1 MLETALGLFFVFAER
16 HGRKG
21 DRMDSVLY
29 TLSET
34 ICRQNY
40 VIATYYI
47 KLPKEVDILKKA
59 STLAIGQTIGT
70 WIPIPGITEEIR
82 EKYMGKVVNVFDVPA
97 LELSTQ
103 LDGEERSYVIQIAYP
118 AVNFGSDLPLL
129 ITSLLGND
137 ASTSAQVKLMD
148 IQFPEEFAGK
158 FAGPRYGIE
167 GVREFA
173 GIEKR
178 PLLLNMIKPCTGLTP
193 KEGAK
198 IFYEAALGGVDFI
211 KDDELLG
218 NPAYSRPE
226 ERVREYKKAAEA
238 AFEQTGERVKYFVN
252 VTSGAGEIIENIK
265 RVEDAGAD
273 GIMINFATVGYSV
286 LKYAAEKTRLPI
298 LGHAAGSGMV
308 FEGVMSGMASPLAV
322 GKLAR
327 LAGADIVMMN
337 TPYGGYPLLHQ
348 KYMQTMAQLT
358 LPFYQIKPSMPSIG
372 GGVHPGMVEKYIQEA
387 GTDIV
392 LAAGGAVQGHPG
404 GAAAGARAMRQARDI
419 VMNGRDFEE
428 AAAEKEEL
436 REALKLWK
444 YAGK

>member
-1 MLETALGLFFVFAER
+1 
-16 HGRKG
+16 
-21 DRMDSVLY
+21 MDSILY
-29 TLSET
+29 TTSES
-34 ICRQNY
+34 IHGQNY
-40 VIATYYI
+40 VIASYYI
-47 KLPKEVDILKKA
+47 KLPRNVDVLKKA

-70 WIPIPGITEEIR
+70 WIPIPGITDEIR

-97 LELSTQ
+97 VELATQ
-103 LDGEERSYVIQIAYP
+103 LEAEEQSYIIQIAYP
-118 AVNFGSDLPLL
+118 TVNFASDLPLL

-137 ASTSAQVKLMD
+137 ASTSAQVKLLD
-148 IQFPEEFAGK
+148 IEFPEEFAGQ
-158 FAGPRYGIE
+158 FAGPGFGIE
-167 GVREFA
+167 GVRKFA
-173 GIEKR
+173 GIEDR
-178 PLLLNMIKPCTGLTP
+178 PILLNMIKPCTGLTP

-198 IFYEAALGGVDFI
+198 IFYETALGGVDFI

-252 VTSGAGEIIENIK
+252 VTSGADEIIENVK

-286 LKYAAEKTRLPI
+286 LKHVARETRLPI

-337 TPYGGYPLLHQ
+337 TPYGGYPLRHQ
-348 KYMQTMAQLT
+348 KYMQTIAQLT
-358 LPFYQIKPSMPSIG
+358 LPLYHIKPSMPSIG
-372 GGVHPGMVEKYIQEA
+372 GGVHPGMVEKYMNEA
-387 GTDIV
+387 GKDIV

-404 GAAAGARAMRQARDI
+404 GAAAGARAMRQAIDI
-419 VMNGRDFEE
+419 VMDGTDFQE
-428 AAAEKEEL
+428 AAAQKQEL
-436 REALKLWK
+436 SEALKLWK
-444 YAGK
+444 YVKE